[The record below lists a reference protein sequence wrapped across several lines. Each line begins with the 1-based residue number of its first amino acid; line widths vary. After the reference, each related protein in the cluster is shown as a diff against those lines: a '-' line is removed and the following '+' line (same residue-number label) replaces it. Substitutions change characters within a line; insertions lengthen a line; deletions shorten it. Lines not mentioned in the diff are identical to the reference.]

1 MTTHNGFEYNNC
13 GVCVNPEIP
22 YSFGKWNECHFSI
35 KVAETPDGWV
45 FGYDWSTNTC
55 GGGCGCWIDSNEIHA
70 SRSEAIVACAA
81 RIRKSFPAQDPKA
94 AKVIAEL
101 DKIIGAESE
110 RKPQVRQ
117 MTIFD
122 YL

>member
-1 MTTHNGFEYNNC
+1 MMTHNGFEYNDC
-13 GVCVNPEIP
+13 GICVNPEIP
-22 YSFGKWNECHFSI
+22 CDFGRYGGYGFRVKIS
-35 KVAETPDGWV
+35 ETPHGWV
-45 FGYDWSTNTC
+45 FGYDWSTNT
-55 GGGCGCWIDSNEIHA
+55 GGGCGCRINSGETYA
-70 SRSEAIVACAA
+70 SRSEAIAACAA
-81 RIRKSFPAQDPKA
+81 RIRKSYSAQDRKA

-122 YL
+122 CL

>member
-22 YSFGKWNECHFSI
+22 FDFGRHDGYSFRI
-35 KVAETPDGWV
+35 KIAETPRGWV
-45 FGYDWSTNTC
+45 FGYDWSTNTG

-70 SRSEAIVACAA
+70 SRSEAIAACAA
-81 RIRKSFPAQDPKA
+81 RIREFFPAQDRKA